1 MKILIVSQ
9 YYYPEQF
16 QINEIAPELVKRGHD
31 VTVLTGL
38 PNYPRGEIYPGYE
51 NTQRRKEVINGVRVI
66 RVEEHPRKT
75 GSKNLIKNYISFYRN
90 GTKAV
95 KRLTSDYDIVLCYQL
110 SPVTM
115 LKPAVA
121 YAKKNKKPLL
131 TYCLDIWPE
140 SAKDQ
145 LNIPLAYSIITFLS
159 KALYRKSDHIA
170 VTSRPFIDYFAEK
183 IDYDISK
190 MSYIPQHADM
200 SMLDVDFTSQDND
213 VTDFMY
219 AGNMGKG
226 QTLEVI
232 LEAVAE
238 LKNIDGFCVHMVGD
252 GSKRSELEALAEK
265 LQIKDKIIFY
275 GNQKRE
281 DMPSFYKM
289 ADALLITLR
298 GNNAVGN
305 TMPGKLQMYMTT
317 GKPILGA
324 INGAAN
330 EVIKESKCGKCVASG
345 DYKGLA
351 QIMADYIEHPEKYI
365 SCGEQAREYFK
376 AHFTLKKY
384 CDDLEYQMSKLV
396 KKNENEKTYP
406 RKSTLY

>member
-1 MKILIVSQ
+1 MKILIVCQ

-16 QINEIAPELVKRGHD
+16 QINEIAPELVKRGHE

-38 PNYPRGEIYPGYE
+38 PNYPKGDIYPGYE
-51 NTQRRKEVINGVRVI
+51 NGQKRKEIINGVKVI

-75 GSKNLIKNYISFYRN
+75 GGKNLILNYLSFVKKGSR
-90 GTKAV
+90 AV
-95 KRLTSDYDIVLCYQL
+95 KRLKHDYDVVICYQL

-115 LKPAVA
+115 LKPAVD
-121 YAKKNKKPLL
+121 YAKKNKKPLF

-140 SAKDQ
+140 SAKDH
-145 LNIPLAYSIITFLS
+145 LNIPVLYSAITWIS
-159 KALYRKSDHIA
+159 KKLYKACDHIS
-170 VTSRPFIDYFAEK
+170 VTSRPFIDYFENV
-183 IDYDISK
+183 IGFDRNK
-190 MSYIPQHADM
+190 MSYIPQHADT
-200 SMLDVDFTSQDND
+200 SMLDIDFSAPDNN
-213 VTDFMY
+213 VADFMY

-232 LEAVAE
+232 IRAVAE
-238 LKNIDGFCVHMVGD
+238 LKDRKDFVVHMVGD
-252 GSKRSELEALAEK
+252 GSKREELEK
-265 LQIKDKIIFY
+265 LSRDLKVEDKIIFY

-281 DMPSFYKM
+281 DMPEFYKK

-330 EVIKESKCGKCVASG
+330 EVIKEAGCGKCVVAG
-345 DYKGLA
+345 DYQGLA
-351 QIMADYIEHPEKYI
+351 SIMRDFIENKDNYSECGKKAKDYF
-365 SCGEQAREYFK
+365 A
-376 AHFTLKKY
+376 ANFTLKKY
-384 CDDLEYQMSKLV
+384 VDDLEEQLRKLS
-396 KKNENEKTYP
+396 EK
-406 RKSTLY
+406 R